1 MTSTAATVDE
11 YLAELPEDRREA
23 ISAVRQAILKNLP
36 KGYEEGMMYGAIGY
50 YVPHSIYPAGYHCDP
65 KIPLPYAG
73 LASQKNYMTVSMGC
87 VYGDESVKRWFVEE
101 YKKTGKRL
109 DMGESCIRFRK
120 LDDLPVELV
129 GKAIKM
135 MPVKKFIAGY
145 EETLAQM
152 KSRKK

>member
-1 MTSTAATVDE
+1 MQ
-11 YLAELPEDRREA
+11 Y
-23 ISAVRQAILKNLP
+23 
-36 KGYEEGMMYGAIGY
+36 GMIGY
-50 YVPHSIYPAGYHCDP
+50 YVPHSIYPPGYHCDP

-87 VYGDESVKRWFVEE
+87 VYGDENVKKWFVSE
-101 YKKTGKRL
+101 YKKTGKRF
-109 DMGESCIRFRK
+109 DMGASCIRFRK

-145 EETLAQM
+145 EATLSQM